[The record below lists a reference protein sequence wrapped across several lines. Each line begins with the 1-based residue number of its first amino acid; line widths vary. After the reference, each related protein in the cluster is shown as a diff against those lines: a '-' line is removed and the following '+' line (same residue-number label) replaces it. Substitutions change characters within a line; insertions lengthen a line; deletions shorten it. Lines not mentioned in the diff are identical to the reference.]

1 MKAFSKTEVKEL
13 LAAKLKSWSF
23 DGIYIT
29 RNFKFK
35 TFVNAFSFMTA
46 VALEAEKMDH
56 HPEWSN
62 IYNSVTIN
70 LNTHDAHGIT
80 HKYFDL
86 AQSIERLFES
96 YTEI

>member
-1 MKAFSKTEVKEL
+1 
-13 LAAKLKSWSF
+13 
-23 DGIYIT
+23 
-29 RNFKFK
+29 
-35 TFVNAFSFMTA
+35 

-56 HPEWSN
+56 HPEWNN

-80 HKYFDL
+80 QKDFDL